1 MTVVVGAG
9 VCEAQL
15 LVAMLVGLMTLVMVT
30 REAEGV
36 TVTVVAGDM
45 EGVTVTVVAGDMEG
59 VTVTVAEAGHVEPL
73 ARVVVTVIVDGAP
86 TLPGAV
92 MVAVT

>member
-1 MTVVVGAG
+1 
-9 VCEAQL
+9 
-15 LVAMLVGLMTLVMVT
+15 MTLVMVT

-45 EGVTVTVVAGDMEG
+45 DG